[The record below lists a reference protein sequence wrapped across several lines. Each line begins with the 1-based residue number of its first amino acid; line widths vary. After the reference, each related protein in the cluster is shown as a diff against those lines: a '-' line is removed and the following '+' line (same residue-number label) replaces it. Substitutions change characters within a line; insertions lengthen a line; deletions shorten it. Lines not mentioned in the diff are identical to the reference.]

1 MYVKQLNGYT
11 VAQLKE
17 ELAARNLETVGKK
30 AELLVR
36 LAAYLEGKN
45 TGRRSRSLAYQSA
58 VQQFCSRD
66 LVTKCLVE
74 IYLWQR

>member
-45 TGRRSRSLAYQSA
+45 TDRRCHSLVYQSA
-58 VQQFCSRD
+58 VQRSGNEMFG
-66 LVTKCLVE
+66 
-74 IYLWQR
+74 